1 MIIDTNIPL
10 GRPKVTILIILVSTC
25 LVLVCP
31 HFFQLALIIGK
42 QNYFFLCML
51 MNFLNWFV
59 NIRIFKDSLTNSKI
73 LRIPA
78 GVLNTIVFI
87 LKPQQVKPQQLQQPM
102 FPEDLVDVCILKRN
116 QKKTFKFIS
125 YYLFQ

>member
-1 MIIDTNIPL
+1 
-10 GRPKVTILIILVSTC
+10 
-25 LVLVCP
+25 
-31 HFFQLALIIGK
+31 
-42 QNYFFLCML
+42 

-78 GVLNTIVFI
+78 GVLNTMVFI

-125 YYLFQ
+125 YYYFFNKKEHDFTLSFGQLLLIYWTEMQEATPTFA